1 MNDLI
6 WRKSTCLYLPR
17 YFIYYTSIFVLAKL
31 HSIQSHTYIFVVQEI
46 FRHGKGTKGEHY
58 YLITTYLPTYN

>member
-1 MNDLI
+1 MI
-6 WRKSTCLYLPR
+6 WYDEKVHAY
-17 YFIYYTSIFVLAKL
+17 IFVGILCIRKL